1 MGFICCFVRVLSG
14 TISLENYQL
23 SSQEAKHMW
32 NPLSA
37 ITLTGQMALG
47 LLPYLPILI
56 VFSQVKWY
64 NNCYGKSKTLQ
75 VPEWRQWARDH
86 GRPRRQPDPRQ
97 GALEWPAWSGL
108 HGGQARHAAP
118 LPRLPAWDSLL
129 GIAAL
134 VFSLTT
140 WLPARDLGCL
150 RGPWYH
156 GPLSTAAFYL
166 KHYNNT
172 NSGLER

>member
-97 GALEWPAWSGL
+97 GVACMEWTAWWTGTSCSSPAQAPCLGFPAWDCCSCFL
-108 HGGQARHAAP
+108 PHHMAP
-118 LPRLPAWDSLL
+118 CQGPRLPSWPMVSWPAVHCSVLL
-129 GIAAL
+129 KAL
-134 VFSLTT
+134 Q
-140 WLPARDLGCL
+140 
-150 RGPWYH
+150 
-156 GPLSTAAFYL
+156 
-166 KHYNNT
+166 
-172 NSGLER
+172 